1 MYTLKFHNMEK
12 TSGKMGEY
20 VSKKEYMVVND
31 KDELQKVNGYVVQY
45 VVKESI
51 VTLNNAKQEEFKTSA
66 DIVRL
71 TNDNVRYM
79 CDSYIERFEIK
90 DGVSL
95 HADAF
100 ATGTVA
106 KYDSVARYGK
116 TGKLLKPY
124 ATAEIPVKNKKL
136 NLKGK
141 MYDDGDYEFM
151 TKGTIKQTGIN
162 LLFVEPDNITALNKL
177 PWKVDYGAA
186 NGLEALDAS
195 NWAAIKKLKKDS
207 KNSKCHVLTA
217 TWEYEKNDTVLDVK
231 YPDMCRL

>member
-45 VVKESI
+45 VVKETT
-51 VTLNNAKQEEFKTSA
+51 VTLNDASKTVLNTSDEIA
-66 DIVRL
+66 
-71 TNDNVRYM
+71 TFTKDNVRYM

-90 DGVSL
+90 GGLSK

-100 ATGTVA
+100 ASGSIA
-106 KYDSVARYGK
+106 IYDIHATYGK
-116 TGKLLKPY
+116 RGKLLEPL
-124 ATAEIPVKNKKL
+124 ATAVIPVKNKKR
-136 NLKGK
+136 NKKGSY
-141 MYDDGDYEFM
+141 YDDGDYEFM

-207 KNSKCHVLTA
+207 KNTKCHVLTA
-217 TWEYEKNDTVLDVK
+217 TWEYEENDTVLDVK

>member
-1 MYTLKFHNMEK
+1 MYTLKFHNIQQ

-51 VTLNNAKQEEFKTSA
+51 VTLNNAKQEELNTSDEIA
-66 DIVRL
+66 TF

-90 DGVSL
+90 NGLSK

-106 KYDSVARYGK
+106 KYDSVARYDK

-124 ATAEIPVKNKKL
+124 ATAVIPVKNKKR
-136 NLKGK
+136 NKKGSY
-141 MYDDGDYEFM
+141 YDDGDYEFM

-162 LLFVEPDNITALNKL
+162 ILYVDPAKITALNEL
-177 PWKVDYGAA
+177 DWQIDYGAA

-195 NWAAIKKLKKDS
+195 NWAAVKKLKKDS
-207 KNSKCHVLTA
+207 KNTKCHVLTA
-217 TWEYEKNDTVLDVK
+217 TWEYEENDTVLDVK